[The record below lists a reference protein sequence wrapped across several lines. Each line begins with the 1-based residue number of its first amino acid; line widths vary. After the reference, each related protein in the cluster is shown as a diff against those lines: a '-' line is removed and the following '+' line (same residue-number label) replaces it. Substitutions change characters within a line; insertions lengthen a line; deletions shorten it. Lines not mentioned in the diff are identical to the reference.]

1 MKSAPEELAE
11 VKSNLA
17 RVRASID
24 AAVEREHVFK
34 PRLVAVSKLKSVEH
48 IRAAYEEGQRVFGEN
63 YVQEL
68 VEKAPQLPDDIAWH
82 MIGHVTTSNAKNLLK
97 VPNLSVVEA
106 VDSTKLAKKLDDVL
120 AAENKT
126 REANKQAPR
135 TVRVFV
141 QVNTSGEESKF
152 GVEPKDSLEVC
163 RFVHEQCKQ
172 LRFGGLMTIGKLHG
186 DPADDFRKLVEVR
199 AQVSHALQIAMI
211 DVELSMGMSGDFETA
226 MRYGATNVRIGST
239 IFGARDPKH

>member
-1 MKSAPEELAE
+1 MKSAPEDLAE

-17 RVRASID
+17 RVRAVID
-24 AAVEREHVFK
+24 GVVEREHLFK

-63 YVQEL
+63 YVQEV

-82 MIGHVTTSNAKNLLK
+82 MIGHVTSSNAKNLLLK
-97 VPNLSVVEA
+97 VPNLTVVEA

-120 AAENKT
+120 AAENKE
-126 REANKQAPR
+126 RAAGKPPR
-135 TVRVFV
+135 SVRVFV

-152 GVEPKDSLEVC
+152 GVEPKDAVEVC

-172 LRFGGLMTIGKLHG
+172 LRLGGLMTIGKLHG

-199 AQVSHALQIAMI
+199 GLVSQALQIPLI

-226 MRYGATNVRIGST
+226 MRFGATNIRIGST